1 MTPVGTEGTN
11 TVAASARADGRR
23 TPSAV
28 LIPKRLA
35 GTRVRSSKHQL
46 QQEDVDETK
55 YDAFFSSPLRHSQPA
70 VLDVSSYSTRF
81 PSTRVRI
88 PGILEED
95 NIEHQLTIDSATDIP
110 CISKT
115 FIDKHEKLRQKCI
128 FPIPPGA
135 ISLRSADGSPLQIL
149 GYVRFTLKLGNKS
162 LPVEALVLPHLGPG
176 VMLLDNS
183 IMKSFGA
190 KLDWS
195 TECLSFQDS
204 TKTIP
209 ARHVKSSVQSEYC
222 SVITQTVDTPPTPV
236 LVSRKFVIP
245 AAHEALIRV
254 FSTARPEKDTL
265 ALIEPRIASIHTLDD
280 MPEDDICQSVIIART
295 VTQRSSVTNS
305 AILQVGNPSDRTI
318 ILKPNT
324 IVGTITPVTAI
335 SPQTASAVAQNC
347 SESLQ
352 ARIDLTAA
360 LDESFKNTTF
370 DDQQRAQII
379 NLCTEYRS
387 VFSLNQKE
395 LGKCTIAE
403 AEFPLQK
410 DTKPVDR
417 HPFRT
422 NPRAQNVIDKCVD
435 DMQEID
441 IIEKRPSQWG
451 SPVCIVAK
459 ADGSPRFCVDYRA
472 TINKFLVRETWP
484 MPDIESHIDTVGGAN
499 FITVCDV
506 QSAYWQIR
514 IAPKDRHKT
523 AFVTS
528 KGKYVFKVLPF
539 GIANAPWIFQRV
551 MSLAFANFGQPSGLL
566 VYMDDVIACSATWEA
581 HLKLLEDMFRALQ
594 TAGLTL
600 KPAKIHFG
608 PKEVQY
614 LGHVL
619 SANGIRMGENRIKAI
634 VDLKHRPLSKN
645 YALSSVQLISC
656 GNSSQI
662 WQQ

>member
-28 LIPKRLA
+28 LIPERLA
-35 GTRVRSSKHQL
+35 GTRVRGSKHQR
-46 QQEDVDETK
+46 QQEDLDETK
-55 YDAFFSSPLRHSQPA
+55 YNDFFSSPLRHSQPA
-70 VLDVSSYSTRF
+70 VLDVSAYSTRF
-81 PSTRVRI
+81 SSTRVRI
-88 PGILEED
+88 PGVLEED

-149 GYVRFTLKLGNKS
+149 GYIRFTLKLGNKS
-162 LPVEALVLPHLGPG
+162 LPVEVLVLPHLGPD

-204 TKTIP
+204 VQTIP
-209 ARHVKSSVQSEYC
+209 ARHVKSPVQSEYC
-222 SVITQTVDTPPTPV
+222 SVITQAVDTLPTPV
-236 LVSRKFVIP
+236 LVSKKVVIP

-265 ALIEPRIASIHTLDD
+265 ALIEPRIASMHTLDD
-280 MPEDDICQSVIIART
+280 MPQNDIWQSVIIART
-295 VTQRSSVTNS
+295 VTQWSKVTNS
-305 AILQVGNPSDRTI
+305 ALLQVGNPSDRTI

-324 IVGTITPVTAI
+324 NVGTITPVTAI
-335 SPQTASAVAQNC
+335 SPRTASAVTQNC
-347 SESLQ
+347 SESSQ

-417 HPFRT
+417 HPYRT
-422 NPRAQNVIDKCVD
+422 NPRAQEVIDKCVD
-435 DMQEID
+435 DMEEID
-441 IIEKRPSQWG
+441 IIEKKQSQWG

-459 ADGSPRFCVDYRA
+459 ADGSPRFCVDYRT

-484 MPDIESHIDTVGGAN
+484 MPDIESHIDTVGGAK

-506 QSAYWQIR
+506 QSAYWQIPV
-514 IAPKDRHKT
+514 APKDRHKT

-539 GIANAPWIFQRV
+539 GIANAP
-551 MSLAFANFGQPSGLL
+551 
-566 VYMDDVIACSATWEA
+566 
-581 HLKLLEDMFRALQ
+581 
-594 TAGLTL
+594 
-600 KPAKIHFG
+600 
-608 PKEVQY
+608 
-614 LGHVL
+614 
-619 SANGIRMGENRIKAI
+619 
-634 VDLKHRPLSKN
+634 
-645 YALSSVQLISC
+645 
-656 GNSSQI
+656 
-662 WQQ
+662 

>member
-1 MTPVGTEGTN
+1 MTPVGTKGTN
-11 TVAASARADGRR
+11 TVAVSAKAGGRR
-23 TPSAV
+23 TPSAI
-28 LIPKRLA
+28 LTPKCLL
-35 GTRVRSSKHQL
+35 GTRARSSKHQL
-46 QQEDVDETK
+46 QQVVDLDETK
-55 YDAFFSSPLRHSQPA
+55 YDYFFSRPLRHSQPA
-70 VLDVSSYSTRF
+70 ALDVSSYSTRF

-88 PGILEED
+88 PGVLEED

-110 CISKT
+110 GISKT

-128 FPIPPGA
+128 FPVPPGA
-135 ISLRSADGSPLQIL
+135 ISLRRADGPPLKIL
-149 GYVRFTLKLGNKS
+149 GYARFTLKLGNKS
-162 LPVEALVLPHLGPG
+162 LPVEALVLSHLGPD

-190 KLDWS
+190 KLDWT
-195 TECLSFQDS
+195 TECFSFQDS
-204 TKTIP
+204 IMKSFGAKLDWTTECFSFQDSRHTTP
-209 ARHVKSSVQSEYC
+209 AVHVRRSVQPQYC
-222 SVITQTVDTPPTPV
+222 SVITKTTDTQPTPV
-236 LVSRKFVIP
+236 LISRKHVVP

-265 ALIEPRIASIHTLDD
+265 ALIEPRIASIQTLDD
-280 MPEDDICQSVIIART
+280 MPHDEIWQSVVIART
-295 VTQRSSVTNS
+295 VTQWSSITNS
-305 AILQVGNPSDRTI
+305 ALVQVGNPSDRAI

-324 IVGTITPVTAI
+324 IVGTISPVTAI
-335 SPQTASAVAQNC
+335 PPQTASAVTQIC
-347 SESLQ
+347 SESSQ
-352 ARIDLTAA
+352 VRIDLTAA

-370 DDQQRAQII
+370 HDQQLTQII
-379 NLCTEYRS
+379 NLCTKYRS
-387 VFSLNQKE
+387 VFSQNQKE

-417 HPFRT
+417 HPYRT
-422 NPRAQNVIDKCVD
+422 NPRAQKVIDKCVN
-435 DMQEID
+435 DMQAID

-459 ADGSPRFCVDYRA
+459 ADGSPRFFVDYRA

-506 QSAYWQIR
+506 QSAYWQIP
-514 IAPKDRHKT
+514 IAQKDRRKT
-523 AFVTS
+523 ASVTS

-581 HLKLLEDMFRALQ
+581 HLKLLEDMFHALQ

-600 KPAKIHFG
+600 KPSKTHFG
-608 PKEVQY
+608 PK
-614 LGHVL
+614 
-619 SANGIRMGENRIKAI
+619 
-634 VDLKHRPLSKN
+634 
-645 YALSSVQLISC
+645 
-656 GNSSQI
+656 
-662 WQQ
+662 

>member
-11 TVAASARADGRR
+11 AVAASDRADGRR

-28 LIPKRLA
+28 LIPERLA
-35 GTRVRSSKHQL
+35 GTRVRGSKHQR
-46 QQEDVDETK
+46 QQEDLDETK
-55 YDAFFSSPLRHSQPA
+55 YNEFFSSPLRHSQPA

-88 PGILEED
+88 PGVLEED

-149 GYVRFTLKLGNKS
+149 GYIRFTLKLGNKS
-162 LPVEALVLPHLGPG
+162 LPVEALVLPHLGPDI
-176 VMLLDNS
+176 MLLDNS

-190 KLDWS
+190 KLDWL

-204 TKTIP
+204 LETIP
-209 ARHVKSSVQSEYC
+209 ARHVKSLVQSKYC
-222 SVITQTVDTPPTPV
+222 SIITQTVGTLPTPV
-236 LVSRKFVIP
+236 LVSRKVVIP

-280 MPEDDICQSVIIART
+280 MPQDDIWQSVIIART
-295 VTQRSSVTNS
+295 VTQWSKVTNS
-305 AILQVGNPSDRTI
+305 ALLQVGNPSDRNI

-335 SPQTASAVAQNC
+335 SPRTASAVTQNC
-347 SESLQ
+347 SESSQ

-360 LDESFKNTTF
+360 LDESFKTTTF

-417 HPFRT
+417 HPYRS
-422 NPRAQNVIDKCVD
+422 NPRAQEVIDKCVD
-435 DMQEID
+435 DMEEID
-441 IIEKRPSQWG
+441 IIEKRPSEWG

-472 TINKFLVRETWP
+472 TINRFLVRETWP

-506 QSAYWQIR
+506 QSAYWQIP

-566 VYMDDVIACSATWEA
+566 VYMDDLIACSATWEA

-608 PKEVQY
+608 PKEVQ
-614 LGHVL
+614 
-619 SANGIRMGENRIKAI
+619 
-634 VDLKHRPLSKN
+634 
-645 YALSSVQLISC
+645 
-656 GNSSQI
+656 
-662 WQQ
+662 